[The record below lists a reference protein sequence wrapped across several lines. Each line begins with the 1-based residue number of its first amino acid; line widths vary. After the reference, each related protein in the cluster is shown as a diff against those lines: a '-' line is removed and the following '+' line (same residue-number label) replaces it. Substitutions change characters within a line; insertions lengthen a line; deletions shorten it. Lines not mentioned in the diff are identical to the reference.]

1 MKVNIVKKEFTNLKV
16 YILSVGKRK
25 NDPSRNEDGWVAT
38 ENTFGVIDGSAPRVN
53 LRFEGKSSARFA
65 TDALRNV
72 LLTTSPS
79 VNGKELVLSM
89 TAFLNEEIDRI
100 GYTDLVQQ
108 NREASP
114 AALFTVVR
122 IVGDQVI
129 ITAIG
134 DISCRI
140 NSKVIHNDNIKSEDL
155 MMKKRILAMKKAKNK
170 SPFIRDEELIKIGKQ
185 AIAED
190 LKFQV
195 KNYFNNPNS
204 DLGFGIIDGKE
215 VPEKFIKRYTYDLR
229 SIQTLE
235 LFSDG
240 YYILPHSSDIN
251 LWEEKFFEGEKED
264 PLRWKNYPSV
274 KTSSSS
280 QFSDDRTILIA
291 NFKKLI

>member
-1 MKVNIVKKEFTNLKV
+1 MKANITIKEFPNFKV
-16 YILSVGKRK
+16 SILSIGKRRNEPLK
-25 NDPSRNEDGWVAT
+25 NEDGWVAT
-38 ENTFGVIDGSAPRVN
+38 ENTLGVIDGSAPRVD
-53 LRFEGKSSARFA
+53 LRFEEKSSARFA
-65 TDALRNV
+65 TDALRKV

-79 VNGKELVLSM
+79 VNGKELVLAM

-114 AALFTVVR
+114 AALFTVAR

-140 NSKVIHNDNIKSEDL
+140 NGRVIHCDRFKSEDL
-155 MMKKRILAMKKAKNK
+155 MTIKRISAMKKAKNK
-170 SPFIRDEELIKIGKQ
+170 NPFIRDEELIRIGRQ
-185 AIAED
+185 AIVED

-195 KNYFNNPNS
+195 ENYFNNPNN

-215 VPEKFIKRYTYDLR
+215 VPEKFIKKYVYDLKK
-229 SIQTLE
+229 IKILE

-240 YYILPHSSDIN
+240 YHVLPHSSSIN
-251 LWEEKFFEGEKED
+251 SWEEKFFEGEKED
-264 PLRWKNYPSV
+264 PLRWKKYPSV
-274 KTSSSS
+274 KVSFPG
-280 QFSDDRTILIA
+280 QFSDDRTILIV
-291 NFKKLI
+291 NSKK

>member
-1 MKVNIVKKEFTNLKV
+1 MKTNIVRKEFTNLKV
-16 YILSVGKRK
+16 CILSVGKRK
-25 NDPSRNEDGWVAT
+25 NDASKNEDGWVAI
-38 ENTFGVIDGSAPRVN
+38 ENTFGVIDGSAPRVD
-53 LRFEGKSSARFA
+53 LKFEGKSSARFA

-79 VNGKELVLSM
+79 VNGKELVLAM
-89 TAFLNEEIDRI
+89 TAFLNEEINRI
-100 GYTDLVQQ
+100 GYKDLIQQ

-114 AALFTVVR
+114 AALFTVAR
-122 IVGDQVI
+122 IVENQII

-140 NSKVIHNDNIKSEDL
+140 NSKVIHKDNFKSEDL

-170 SPFIRDEELIKIGKQ
+170 NPFIQDEELIRIGKQ
-185 AIAED
+185 AITED
-190 LKFQV
+190 LKLQV
-195 KNYFNNPNS
+195 INYFNNPNS

-215 VPEKFIKRYTYDLR
+215 VPEKFIKKYIYDLR
-229 SIQTLE
+229 RIKTLD

-240 YYILPHSSDIN
+240 YHLLPHSSNIN

-264 PLRWKNYPSV
+264 LLRWKKYPSV
-274 KTSSSS
+274 KTSSIS

-291 NFKKLI
+291 NFKN